1 MPHSPQTLEAWLECL
16 TLPDYLAM
24 TPSGHI
30 QPIVGSEIWI
40 DGNGSHYSR
49 ESYIAKYG
57 VDPELGWQAVKEY
70 RKLAGKKDKTMML

>member
-1 MPHSPQTLEAWLECL
+1 MPPSPRTLESWLECL
-16 TLPDYLAM
+16 ALDIFQAM

-30 QPIVGSEIWI
+30 QPIVGPEIWI

-70 RKLAGKKDKTMML
+70 RKLAGTKDKTMML